1 MHLKFGHNLMFTKKY
16 GITSL
21 NVMQKHIFIF
31 STHVEEYKPHVK
43 NSNSRNYHTKNDIT
57 RKILISKENKK
68 MLKQLCSSL
77 RHISWFTCSRLCGPL
92 SFIIFFK
99 KKTKKLMRFIFGSVA
114 VQFR

>member
-43 NSNSRNYHTKNDIT
+43 NSNSRNYHRKNDIT
-57 RKILISKENKK
+57 RKIVISKENKK
-68 MLKQLCSSL
+68 KESSNL
-77 RHISWFTCSRLCGPL
+77 E
-92 SFIIFFK
+92 FIQVRN
-99 KKTKKLMRFIFGSVA
+99 TKYKF
-114 VQFR
+114 

>member
-1 MHLKFGHNLMFTKKY
+1 MPHNIFELVCTLNLDTTLCLPKKY

-57 RKILISKENKK
+57 RKIVISKENKK
-68 MLKQLCSSL
+68 RIIKFGVHTSEKYQIQVLIHYKV
-77 RHISWFTCSRLCGPL
+77 FTLLPRVTIATLL
-92 SFIIFFK
+92 NW
-99 KKTKKLMRFIFGSVA
+99 
-114 VQFR
+114 VQ